1 MEARFSII
9 SKRLVTIY
17 PQGNVS
23 VSIER
28 WNTTHTYIPK
38 PASLCRLMMLI
49 GDKYPVIR
57 LEFNFPKAI
66 KERVKIPER
75 SGETMTVWIGGYPR
89 EVKI

>member
-1 MEARFSII
+1 MAARLSIV
-9 SKRLVTIY
+9 STRLVTIY
-17 PQGNVS
+17 PQGDVS
-23 VSIER
+23 VSIKR
-28 WNTTHTYIPK
+28 WNTTNTYTPK

-66 KERVKIPER
+66 KEGAKIPEH